1 MGQMAIGIGRRQF
14 IGALGGAAAAWPLA
28 ASAQQPAMPVIGF
41 LRSTSAADS
50 THFVA
55 AFRQG
60 LKEAGFV
67 EGQNVAIEYRWA
79 ENQLDRLPIL
89 VADLVHLPVAVIV
102 VNAPAARVAKDTT
115 TTVPIVFVTG
125 ADPVKDALVA
135 SLNRP
140 GGNVTGVTF
149 LAGQLG
155 AKRLELLRQ
164 LVPKATTIGVL
175 VNPSSPETEVER
187 RDLSDAAQAI
197 GQQLIILDA
206 SSDRDIE
213 TAFATFVHRGA
224 GALLVGSGPFLTSH
238 REQLVALAAQHS
250 LLASYDLRE
259 FVVAGGLMSY
269 GTSITDAYRQVGI
282 YTGRIIKGEKPA
294 DLPVMQSIKFEF
306 VINLKTAKAL
316 GLTVPQIMQMTADEV
331 IE

>member
-1 MGQMAIGIGRRQF
+1 MGQMAIGIGRRQ
-14 IGALGGAAAAWPLA
+14 LVSMLSSAAAVWPLIA
-28 ASAQQPAMPVIGF
+28 RAQQPAMPVIGF

-50 THFVA
+50 THFVD

-79 ENQLDRLPIL
+79 ENQLDRLPVL

-102 VNAPAARVAKDTT
+102 ANAPAARVAKDTT

-175 VNPSSPETEVER
+175 VNPSSPETEMER
-187 RDLSDAAQAI
+187 KDLSDAAQAI

-213 TAFATFVHRGA
+213 AAFATFVQRGA

-238 REQLVALAAQHS
+238 REQLVALAAHHS
-250 LLASYDLRE
+250 LPASYDLRE

-294 DLPVMQSIKFEF
+294 DLPVMQSTKFEF

-316 GLTVPQIMQMTADEV
+316 SLTVPQIMQMTADEV